1 MYADN
6 TLTPKEA
13 TRLCALGI
21 LAEGPVCYGALAGS
35 VRHFISHVA
44 GPSLDLMGTSV
55 ELLKYEGLVEALD
68 GENMADDAEMA
79 ITEAGRAELRTLLVA
94 NLRTTSTEFNNLIVT
109 LKFRFL
115 HLLERDDRIAQTDLL
130 VDVCENELTRFEQL
144 RRHHRGES
152 GHLTQWL
159 DHTVAQLQSHLNWLE
174 HFASG
179 LRKER

>member
-13 TRLCALGI
+13 IRLCALGI
-21 LAEGPVCYGALAGS
+21 LAGGPLCYGALAGS
-35 VRHFISHVA
+35 VRHFISHVT
-44 GPSLDLMGTSV
+44 GPSLDLMGTSI
-55 ELLKYEGLVEALD
+55 ELLKYEGLIEAVQ
-68 GENMADDAEMA
+68 GEGMADDAELA

-94 NLRTTSTEFNNLIVT
+94 NLRTTATEFNSLVVT

-115 HLLERDDRIAQTDLL
+115 HLLERDDRIAQTGML
-130 VDVCENELTRFEQL
+130 VDVCENELARFEQL
-144 RRHHRGES
+144 RRHHHGEP

-174 HFASG
+174 HFHGG